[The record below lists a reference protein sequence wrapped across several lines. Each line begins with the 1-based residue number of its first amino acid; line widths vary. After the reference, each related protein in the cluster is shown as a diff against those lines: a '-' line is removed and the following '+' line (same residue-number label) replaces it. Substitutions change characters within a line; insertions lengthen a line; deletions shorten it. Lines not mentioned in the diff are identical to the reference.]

1 VKSEYYQVKTG
12 YGPLHIHINY
22 NEHGPYQVFT
32 NIAPLG
38 TEIAGLTTVVGI
50 LLSKY
55 LSEGGDPIRILKHL
69 NAAKGDKPHGFGQKR
84 VDSIPHGISVALR
97 EHLKRTGWIDAKNTE
112 QTKQVD
118 EMLEFTKKFQQVT
131 HCPKCYSANVAFESG
146 CSEPSCKDCG
156 YSKCS

>member
-1 VKSEYYQVKTG
+1 MSHSDQFGDLRSLLQGQPNLERWSALCAHVYQ
-12 YGPLHIHINY
+12 
-22 NEHGPYQVFT
+22 HGHALDQAHWVY
-32 NIAPLG
+32 
-38 TEIAGLTTVVGI
+38 
-50 LLSKY
+50 
-55 LSEGGDPIRILKHL
+55 
-69 NAAKGDKPHGFGQKR
+69 
-84 VDSIPHGISVALR
+84 LR
-97 EHLKRTGWIDAKNTE
+97 EHLKRTGWIDAKSTE